1 MTPEA
6 RRKLSKRLSA
16 LLVMPAL
23 QAMAQHPPKS
33 DKRARRIGFSG
44 PPGAGKSSLIA
55 AWAQEG
61 LRKSRTVG
69 VLAVDPSSP
78 NSGGSLLGD
87 RIRMDK
93 VTDQSAFFV
102 RSVPSRSA
110 HDGLCPNVAALLDE
124 FEAAGFDDVVL
135 ETVGVGQ
142 AEYAA
147 RALVDTFIVVLNP
160 QSGDAV
166 QAMKAGI
173 LEVADILVVNKAD
186 LPAAKR
192 MVSELDGVMALRA
205 ASQWRPPV
213 IATSPLQ
220 DTSME
225 PLEQAIARHAV
236 MPERSRLER
245 QRRRQ
250 QYRIRS
256 ALVTQI
262 DEMVMSYE
270 PERWD
275 EPIED
280 ISKLI
285 LSHLRMI

>member
-1 MTPEA
+1 MTPDA

-23 QAMAQHPPKS
+23 QAMAQNPLKS
-33 DKRARRIGFSG
+33 EKPGRRIGFSG

-55 AWAQEG
+55 AWAQER

-87 RIRMDK
+87 RIRMDN
-93 VTDQSAFFV
+93 VTDQAAFFV

-110 HDGLCPNVAALLDE
+110 HDGLCPNAAALLDE
-124 FEAAGFDDVVL
+124 LEAAGFDDVVL

-147 RALVDTFIVVLNP
+147 RALVDTFIVVFDP

-192 MVSELDGVMALRA
+192 MVSELDGVIALRA

-213 IATSPLQ
+213 IAISVLQ
-220 DTSME
+220 TTSME
-225 PLEQAIARHAV
+225 PLEHAIARHALISEHSH
-236 MPERSRLER
+236 MERL
-245 QRRRQ
+245 RRRR

-256 ALVTQI
+256 ALLAQI
-262 DEMVMSYE
+262 DEIIMSYE
-270 PERWD
+270 AERWD
-275 EPIED
+275 APVED
-280 ISKLI
+280 ISTLI
-285 LSHLRMI
+285 LGRLQLT